1 MNLYEHQ
8 ASNRRRT
15 WLVMIV
21 FVGLVLF
28 LGLGFDTASFSAQ
41 GVFIPI
47 GTVAAL
53 LCGGSTAAYSYFNG
67 DRAVLASSKAVD
79 LDTAVADSPDRVE
92 LRQFQNV
99 VDEMAIAAGLPRP
112 RAYLVADPDAN
123 AFATGRD
130 PQHASIAVTE
140 GLLKVLNREQLQGVV
155 AHEMSHIRNYDIRL
169 MTLVAA
175 LIGAVALLSDW
186 AARGWRYGA
195 FRGRSGGSK
204 SGGKKG
210 GGAIVLV
217 LLVVWVVAILVA
229 PLVARVLATT
239 VSRKREFLADATAA
253 ELTRNPGALADA
265 LEIIETQASPTIAIK
280 QGSAHLCIADPLGRP
295 INEKRGLWSDLFA
308 THPPMHERIA
318 ALRGMAFQG
327 SGIRDQGPWTEDP

>member
-1 MNLYEHQ
+1 VNLYEHQ
-8 ASNRRRT
+8 AANRRRT

-21 FVGLVLF
+21 FVGLVLV
-28 LGLGFDTASFSAQ
+28 LGLGFDTAAFSAE

-47 GTVAAL
+47 GTVAAIL
-53 LCGGSTAAYSYFNG
+53 YGGSTATYSYFNG

-79 LDTAVADSPDRVE
+79 LDTAIADAPGRVE

-99 VDEMAIAAGLPRP
+99 VDEMAIASGLPRP
-112 RAYLVADPDAN
+112 KAFVVPDPDAN

-130 PQHASIAVTE
+130 PEHASIVVTE
-140 GLLKVLNREQLQGVV
+140 GLLKTLNREQLQGVV

-175 LIGAVALLSDW
+175 LVGAVALLSDW
-186 AARGWRYGA
+186 AARGWRYGV
-195 FRGRSGGSK
+195 FSGRGGSSR
-204 SGGKKG
+204 SGGKKEG
-210 GGAIVLV
+210 GGMLLV
-217 LLVVWVVAILVA
+217 MLVVWIVAILVA
-229 PLVARVLATT
+229 PLVARLLATT

-265 LEIIETQASPTIAIK
+265 LEIIEAQATPTIAIK

-295 INEKRGLWSDLFA
+295 INEKRGFWSDLFA

-327 SGIRDQGPWTEDP
+327 

>member
-8 ASNRRRT
+8 AANRRRT
-15 WLVMIV
+15 WLVMII
-21 FVGLVLF
+21 FVGLVLV

-53 LCGGSTAAYSYFNG
+53 LYGGGTATYSYFNG

-79 LDTAVADSPDRVE
+79 LETAIAEAPARVE

-112 RAYLVADPDAN
+112 KAFVVADADAN

-130 PQHASIAVTE
+130 PEHASIVVTE
-140 GLLKVLNREQLQGVV
+140 GLLKTLNREQLQGVV
-155 AHEMSHIRNYDIRL
+155 AHEMSHIRNYDIRV

-175 LIGAVALLSDW
+175 LVGAVALLSDW

-195 FRGRSGGSK
+195 FSGRGGGGSRSGGSK
-204 SGGKKG
+204 KG
-210 GGAIVLV
+210 GGAMILV
-217 LLVVWVVAILVA
+217 GLVVWLVAILVA
-229 PLVARVLATT
+229 PLVARLLATT

-265 LEIIETQASPTIAIK
+265 LEIIEAQATPTIAVK

-295 INEKRGLWSDLFA
+295 VNEKSGFWSDLFA
-308 THPPMHERIA
+308 THPPMRERIA
-318 ALRGMAFQG
+318 ALRGMAFQ
-327 SGIRDQGPWTEDP
+327 